1 MTHIDVGQASTAAYW
16 ILRSYEMAITAQ
28 ALLGKA
34 DPSVRLE
41 NLESAFRKAAR
52 ELGFKIEPLIPYVA
66 PSSELV
72 DLINAT
78 QEAGYLRAGEAEA
91 ALSRV
96 GVRMVSPDD
105 RPGNLPGCPFTD
117 EPPSLR

>member
-1 MTHIDVGQASTAAYW
+1 MTHITALQASKAGFWLMRAFEMGVTAH
-16 ILRSYEMAITAQ
+16 
-28 ALLGKA
+28 ALSGKA
-34 DPSVRLE
+34 DNSFRLE
-41 NLESAFRKAAR
+41 TLDHAFRNAAR
-52 ELGFKIEPLIPYVA
+52 ELGFAIAPLKL
-66 PSSELV
+66 S
-72 DLINAT
+72 DLADIINAT
-78 QEAGYLRAGEAEA
+78 HEAGYLRAGEAEA

>member
-1 MTHIDVGQASTAAYW
+1 MTHITALQASKAGFWLMRAFEMGVTAH
-16 ILRSYEMAITAQ
+16 
-28 ALLGKA
+28 ALSGKA
-34 DPSVRLE
+34 DNSFRLE
-41 NLESAFRKAAR
+41 KLDEAFRNAAR
-52 ELGFKIEPLIPYVA
+52 DLGFAVSPLIPYQE
-66 PSSELV
+66 PSSELT

-78 QEAGYLRAGEAEA
+78 YEAGYLRAGEAET